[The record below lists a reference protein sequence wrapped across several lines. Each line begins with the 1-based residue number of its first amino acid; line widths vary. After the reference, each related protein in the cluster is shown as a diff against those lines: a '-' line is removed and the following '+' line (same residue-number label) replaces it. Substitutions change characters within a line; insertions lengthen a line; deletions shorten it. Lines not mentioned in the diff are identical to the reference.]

1 MAWTAEK
8 VKAMRESNPA
18 KTAQS
23 DGWTAEKVRAMRTKT
38 PTATTEKTSAAKA
51 AEAANRYAVA
61 FEGYQLKNQNAPQ
74 APSRNVLTDTASGA
88 KAYGTSLAQQFKAGT
103 DALER
108 KSDRLDALNQW
119 YDDPHNQQLV
129 ADVTAKKNDFTTYA
143 ERGTS
148 WNADSAPAPLAL
160 MGNSNYG
167 LLTAQPSEA
176 KYTDEQL
183 KKRGYSAN
191 EIGQA
196 RQYLKEINEIP
207 EAKQLGRRLAN
218 TAGGIADTVEAA
230 PFLAGEYAVQAGKN
244 LVQSAAN
251 RKALE
256 AEVAQSPREKHLYE
270 ALLETDMDY
279 QPKYSVDDLL
289 QQGFTRD
296 EIDNMKARIAGTE
309 AQGSI
314 DKEQSLGYQIYNRG
328 QKLNAAAQ
336 SGLSPAA
343 KAAHGIVSSAAE
355 NLVVGSVNPAAV
367 LPVLSAQGAAEAMG
381 QSVEKN
387 ESAGKALAGG
397 LAKFGAGWAINSV
410 GAADLARSMGSDYAK
425 DTMAGQIADWV
436 RGLAGDGALAQ
447 NYPAVANAISGG
459 MDNAMQAFVET
470 YADQAIDAALGDEE
484 AAQTMFDKDT
494 FLSALESGLSGG
506 ASGALGGA
514 VGTGLGAMRARAAE
528 RAQAQAGASSQTAD
542 AASSPKGGALGK
554 EGNFVQT
561 TVSSAEDAK
570 AVLSEKAAL
579 AEETSVNDDPA
590 THTAAQNTSIAKYKD
605 SVDPKLAEY
614 VDRVRAGEKLEPY
627 MVTETSDRMRSAMM
641 ELTGLEK
648 VGDRTLMDA
657 NAVQHITNRHA
668 GGDGSADG
676 TMKNSAD
683 VARAAYVLN
692 NFDHAYLAKDRAKG
706 YKDSRGK
713 RAPIVLF
720 EKKIDGTHIVV
731 EAVMDTKKSTNY
743 IVSEYLSKNGVDEKE
758 IAKRLQLN
766 AAPLAVTETQQAPM
780 DAASDPRHTSE
791 TFSAHS
797 PATTEELQASMN
809 AASSPR
815 DTSETLA
822 DLPSAEIS
830 ITADPRE
837 VNRSGVENAG
847 ETVEKSYADEV
858 LQVDEGQMNTAD
870 WDSEQKQAARQLARN
885 ARMSTQAAQT
895 VVDNMPSDVG
905 AGVYVQAANSL
916 YRLGVSGV
924 ESFEKALDLS
934 GPMSWGGA
942 TRQVMSLGQRG
953 ENALHIAFLQGKGE
967 ADSYHAKAVQELGK
981 RPGPEALRAD
991 AGTYYKN
998 GDTPSKG
1005 SNGMDAFI
1013 ELGAKATGTT
1023 VRRVLD
1029 GIHSNAKGC
1038 IKTATS
1044 EMYLSGRADVETVM
1058 HETLHELNSWSAE
1071 TGQEYIDTLMKYL
1084 VQANGMES
1092 TDALVRSYLARYE
1105 EAGKK
1110 LTYNEAAE
1118 EIAADSVRAVFGDAE
1133 GFRNFVRQQAYEA
1146 EANARARGTID
1157 RVMGKIK
1164 SLLETVLRD
1173 VKTLLGKEPTNAA
1186 AKAAQNLTKEQLHD
1200 LQMLYF
1206 EHQRQAGENYRAA
1219 LEANKNA
1226 PAEAKTTADEAGE
1239 VKYQI
1244 DDGFE
1249 KAIDE
1254 LDINSKASYE
1264 VHVGTTS
1271 EVLKSIGV
1279 KDREII
1285 WHSGKIRKIL
1295 AKHSAENFRTGADHS
1310 IMTKEILKQV
1320 PQVLEHPILVVHS
1333 DTTQNADYASRIF
1346 MYGDVKDTTGKPVNV
1361 SLELLPTDRKGLAME
1376 NIVVL
1381 SAYGHNRYRPGRV
1394 LQGEVLYADPDTKRT
1409 SSWLRDNRLQLPFAL
1424 TSAGPKAILRYNED
1438 NVKAVMVEPLQG
1450 QRKYYLKA
1458 ITAEQAQKLY
1468 PTKKEDT
1475 STSLP
1480 KAMLSSAEGTRDVS
1494 SNTNIAQEN
1503 VNFKADDTKYQLDVD
1518 PEDVESVKAAALG
1531 DVEQQTETIRQAVE
1545 AGGKVRLSD
1554 QSVNSIAKAVL
1565 SDVGSK
1571 MSAKTLAERIRAM
1584 SDYIALSKEVSW
1596 EDVYSF
1602 ASDMAE
1608 QVMSKSTKRNDELW
1622 RQYPELHKMSMKI
1635 EKGSKDYREIVY
1647 RWGSW
1652 ANARKELAR
1661 HGVNITQTQA
1671 GEHSRWDADFAELQK
1686 LGAGLLPSET
1696 PTSAADAL
1704 DAMAAAHDTIRP
1716 VMESIYD
1723 EDWNGSRQDIAMQ
1736 LMLRYL
1742 NSPEVASK
1750 ENAQYRKEFTAQWE
1764 KMRQQAKQE
1773 ALEARAKV
1781 FAEQAQ
1787 FAQEL
1792 KSAKAEAAKANAGRE
1807 AAEMREDAVAD
1818 RAKQLR
1824 EKQRTEM
1831 NVRLQLMKNKA
1842 AQQLQKARDA
1852 REMDTARRSI
1862 RAMTSQL
1869 TQMCEKPTE
1878 KSHVSEY
1885 LVDKVRPVAMVA
1897 NDAIGNHE
1905 AAARIR
1911 AGINNVYGPLPE
1923 NVTVES
1929 AMEGLRRGVAKEV
1942 SRSERAAMEWEQSG
1956 ITDKIDSWLSDVNER
1971 RQIEMEKLRGEIEN
1985 AEKWLTKDTP
1995 EKKAY
2000 LDRLHNDLKAYEDGS
2015 LATLSAEQVRGLSE
2029 ILEQTL
2035 YIVKNEN
2042 VMLGSIE
2049 DVMIDDFAEGVH
2061 GELEETAKNQ
2071 KDDTAHKVLREVG
2084 SVYKLNTMNIERN
2097 FERLGGYRHGGFM
2110 EQLGQ
2115 QLNHGQF
2122 RKERITAEGER
2133 IFENVTGPKHAEELY
2148 HFTHDLVDIGL
2159 KTADGK
2165 PWLVTHDVMAELW
2178 VQLQNRQGMHHLLYG
2193 GATIADMSLSTKG
2206 MKGLGEQYAETVT
2219 LGELVTTDE
2228 NGNKLNAY
2236 EISQREDTLRTSI
2249 IGEIEKNLTAY
2260 DDQWI
2265 ADFKKLGK
2273 MTKGYVNETS
2283 MALFGVKIARVDN
2296 YIRLH
2301 VDKNTIAE
2309 QNEGIRRDVSVGS
2322 EGFTKNRQN
2331 SAKPLELV
2339 GLVRQAAE
2347 SIENTAQYAG
2357 MAIPLRNAEKVL
2369 NTMKGGKTLYGQ
2381 IERVWGRAG
2390 RSYMTK
2396 AMADLSGSSKSGS
2409 EVFDRLSG
2417 KLRGAAA
2424 AAVLTGNLNVT
2435 LLQAASLPTA
2445 AAELGWGSTGH
2456 AAVQFAANLRPSQ
2469 LNAIVERAYRFG
2481 DALLPTRLR
2490 GSSRGELSSAAKEQG
2505 VGSVLH
2511 DGARNSS
2518 NAVLRYG
2525 TRAVDKLADF
2535 AGGSIGW
2542 MDKVTVASLFHGAE
2556 SYVQHHLT
2564 EYDLTKADLP
2574 TKAQEDG
2581 TKAYQNAVM
2590 SKFQRVVER
2599 TQPNYTA
2606 MQRTG
2611 MQRSK
2616 NQMLKTVTMFST
2628 QRQQNAQI
2636 MVSAM
2641 EDLRAQLRR
2650 NDAAQNALKAA
2661 KAANDVPRLA
2671 ECKTEAEKAAD
2682 ELKTAKGRM
2691 FDAISSQIMQTAVI
2705 AGLGIFVKFALH
2717 RWDDL
2722 QDENGDM
2729 TLASLGGSFLYQFFN
2744 SGVSNYTGGSELWTA
2759 AETIRSKKLF
2769 GTYDSVS
2776 MTGFSALNDAVKSIT
2791 KLNALLDKGTD
2802 EMTEEELD
2810 AYTEKVK
2817 QAWADAAGQLMM
2829 LQGVPYNNGKKYVQA
2844 VFAWM
2849 DTAKQWSETGERNF
2863 NSVPSSAT
2871 GQYDRLYNAIQN
2883 GDGEEAQAALDKL
2896 NQMGKDDKTITSQL
2910 KTRLKKYSPEVEEAA
2925 EARNAGDD
2933 AKRQKLTKQLIR
2945 EMYSTLGIRENVK
2958 ADAAKR
2964 EQVIDLVTGAINQKA
2979 EELYKGGT
2987 DGSVYD
2993 DLTEALDSGRAKD
3006 VQDEL
3011 DRLLTAGKEA
3021 SSIKNKI
3028 TNTVKDEYLAGNDR
3042 DREQLEAMLLK
3053 LTDGDGKTLYE
3064 KKNFEQWVKQAK
3076 KKEEKDAGS
3085 TDEWAGLR

>member
-1 MAWTAEK
+1 MAMTMEQI
-8 VKAMRESNPA
+8 KARRAKLTESGQLPSVTPQSNSPA
-18 KTAQS
+18 
-23 DGWTAEKVRAMRTKT
+23 
-38 PTATTEKTSAAKA
+38 ATRNKSAAANVDSDVTLDKIRERRA
-51 AEAANRYAVA
+51 ALTNAVDDYTAPAAATAPYDEA
-61 FEGYQLKNQNAPQ
+61 F
-74 APSRNVLTDTASGA
+74 SS
-88 KAYGTSLAQQFKAGT
+88 YGQLAQKFKAGT
-103 DALER
+103 EALEQ

-119 YDDPHNQQLV
+119 YDDPRNQQLV
-129 ADVTAKKNDFTTYA
+129 ADLTAKKDPFTTYA
-143 ERGTS
+143 QQGTS
-148 WNADSAPAPLAL
+148 RNAASAPAPLRL

-167 LLTAQPSEA
+167 LPTQQTTES

-183 KKRGYSAN
+183 KKRGYSAG
-191 EIGQA
+191 EIGQG

-207 EAKQLGRRLAN
+207 EAKQQARRILN

-230 PFLAGEYAVQAGKN
+230 PLLAGEYIVQAGKN
-244 LVQSAAN
+244 FAQSAAN

-256 AEVAQSPREKHLYE
+256 AEVAQNPREKNLYE

-279 QPKYSVDDLL
+279 RPKYSVDDLL

-296 EIDNMKARIAGTE
+296 EIDSMKARIAGTE
-309 AQGSI
+309 VNDSI
-314 DKEQSLGYQIYNRG
+314 DPEQSLGYQIYNRG

-336 SGLSPAA
+336 SGLGPAA
-343 KAAHGIVSSAAE
+343 KAAQGIVSSAAE
-355 NLVVGSVNPAAV
+355 NLVVGSVNPALV

-381 QSVEKN
+381 RSVEKN

-436 RGLAGDGALAQ
+436 RGLAGDGTLAQ
-447 NYPAVANAISGG
+447 NYPAVANALSGG
-459 MDNAMQAFVET
+459 IDNAMQAFVET

-484 AAQTMFDKDT
+484 AARTMLNKDT
-494 FLSALESGLSGG
+494 FLTALESGLSGG

-514 VGTGLGAMRARAAE
+514 VGTGLGAVRERAARAEAAE
-528 RAQAQAGASSQTAD
+528 QAQAAEARQRKAWERSLEPGETAALAAGTPSQTAD

-554 EGNFVQT
+554 EGSIVQNP
-561 TVSSAEDAK
+561 VSSAEET
-570 AVLSEKAAL
+570 AVNENPAMQQFAEAAAEDSLTEKTIRLFAPEAGNEANRAAF
-579 AEETSVNDDPA
+579 EEAYGVQLPG
-590 THTAAQNTSIAKYKD
+590 TAAATRRMLRDIAAQQQATMTTEMQAPAGNAE
-605 SVDPKLAEY
+605 SVSK
-614 VDRVRAGEKLEPY
+614 
-627 MVTETSDRMRSAMM
+627 
-641 ELTGLEK
+641 
-648 VGDRTLMDA
+648 
-657 NAVQHITNRHA
+657 
-668 GGDGSADG
+668 SADTVQETALSVSKSPENVRNTPETG
-676 TMKNSAD
+676 MNTEP
-683 VARAAYVLN
+683 AR
-692 NFDHAYLAKDRAKG
+692 
-706 YKDSRGK
+706 
-713 RAPIVLF
+713 
-720 EKKIDGTHIVV
+720 V
-731 EAVMDTKKSTNY
+731 EAQ
-743 IVSEYLSKNGVDEKE
+743 
-758 IAKRLQLN
+758 LQM
-766 AAPLAVTETQQAPM
+766 QA
-780 DAASDPRHTSE
+780 
-791 TFSAHS
+791 
-797 PATTEELQASMN
+797 
-809 AASSPR
+809 
-815 DTSETLA
+815 
-822 DLPSAEIS
+822 
-830 ITADPRE
+830 
-837 VNRSGVENAG
+837 VENPG
-847 ETVEKSYADEV
+847 ETVEKSYADEA
-858 LQVDEGQMNTAD
+858 LQVDEGQLNTGS

-895 VVDNMPSDVG
+895 VVDNMPGDVG
-905 AGVYVQAANSL
+905 AGVYVQAANSF

-924 ESFEKALDLS
+924 ESFEKALELS
-934 GPMSWGGA
+934 GPMGWGGA

-953 ENALHIAFLQGKGE
+953 ENALQMAYLQGRGE
-967 ADSYHAKAVQELGK
+967 AEAYHAEAVQELSK
-981 RPGPEALRAD
+981 RPGPAALRAD

-998 GDTPSKG
+998 GNTPSKG
-1005 SNGMDAFI
+1005 SNGMDAFV
-1013 ELGAKATGTT
+1013 ELGAKATGVT

-1029 GIHSNAKGC
+1029 GIRNNAKGY
-1038 IKTATS
+1038 IRTATG
-1044 EMYLSGRADVETVM
+1044 EMFLSGRADAETVM

-1092 TDALVRSYLARYE
+1092 TDALVRSYLERYE

-1110 LTYNEAAE
+1110 LTYNQAAE
-1118 EIAADSVRAVFGDAE
+1118 EVAADSVREVFGDAE

-1173 VKTLLGKEPTNAA
+1173 VETLLGKEPANAA

-1219 LEANKNA
+1219 LEANKNT
-1226 PAEAKTTADEAGE
+1226 PAEAKAATDEAG

-1254 LDINSKASYE
+1254 LDVNSKASYE
-1264 VHVGTTS
+1264 VRVGTTS

-1295 AKHSAENFRTGADHS
+1295 AKHSTENFRTGADHS

-1320 PQVLEHPILVVHS
+1320 PQVLENPILVVHS
-1333 DTTQNADYASRIF
+1333 DTTRNADYASRIF
-1346 MYGDVKDTTGKPVNV
+1346 MYGDVKDATGKPVNV
-1361 SLELLPTDRKGLAME
+1361 SLELLPTGRKGLAME

-1381 SAYGHNRYRPGRV
+1381 SAYGHDAYRPGRV

-1409 SSWLRDNRLQLPFAL
+1409 SSWLRDNRLLLPFAL
-1424 TSAGPKAILRYNED
+1424 TSAGPKAILRYSENG
-1438 NVKAVMVEPLQG
+1438 VKAVTVEPLPG
-1450 QRKYYLKA
+1450 QRKYYLKS
-1458 ITAEQAQKLY
+1458 ITEEQAQKLY
-1468 PTKKEDT
+1468 P
-1475 STSLP
+1475 
-1480 KAMLSSAEGTRDVS
+1480 AENGKGDG
-1494 SNTNIAQEN
+1494 
-1503 VNFKADDTKYQLDVD
+1503 TKYQLDVD

-1531 DVEQQTETIRQAVE
+1531 NVEKQTETIRQAVE

-1565 SDVGSK
+1565 SDTGSK
-1571 MSAKTLAERIRAM
+1571 MDAKTLAERIRAM

-1608 QVMSKSTKRNDELW
+1608 QVMSKSSKRNDELW

-1635 EKGSKDYREIVY
+1635 EKGSKDYREIAY

-1661 HGVNITQTQA
+1661 HGVNITQTKE

-1686 LGAGLLPSET
+1686 LGAGLMPSEV

-1716 VMESIYD
+1716 VMESAYD

-1742 NSPEVASK
+1742 NSPEVATK
-1750 ENAQYRKEFTAQWE
+1750 QNARYRKEFADQWE
-1764 KMRQQAKQE
+1764 KMRTQAKQE
-1773 ALEARAKV
+1773 ALEARAKAM
-1781 FAEQAQ
+1781 AEQARQ
-1787 FAQEL
+1787 LQEAREAAE
-1792 KSAKAEAAKANAGRE
+1792 SAAEPFRHQTAKANARAE
-1807 AAEMREDAVAD
+1807 KAEEFARKQRDSVSAAIQLAKD
-1818 RAKQLR
+1818 RAAKQ
-1824 EKQRTEM
+1824 M
-1831 NVRLQLMKNKA
+1831 
-1842 AQQLQKARDA
+1842 QKARDA
-1852 REMDTARRSI
+1852 REMDTTRRSI
-1862 RAMTSQL
+1862 RQMTSQL

-1885 LVDKVRPVAMVA
+1885 LVDMVRPVVMVA

-1911 AGINNVYGPLPE
+1911 AGINGVYGPLSE

-1929 AMEGLRRGVAKEV
+1929 ALEGLRRGVAKEV
-1942 SRSERAAMEWEQSG
+1942 SRSERAAMEWQQSG
-1956 ITDKIDSWLSDVNER
+1956 ITDKIDSWLSDVNEA
-1971 RQIEMEKLRGEIEN
+1971 RQIKMEQLRGEIEN
-1985 AEKWLTKDTP
+1985 AEKWLTEDTP

-2000 LDRLHNDLKAYEDGS
+2000 LDRLHADLKAYEDGN
-2015 LATLSAEQVRGLSE
+2015 LAALNNEQLRGLSE

-2042 VMLGSIE
+2042 VMLGSME
-2049 DVMIDDFAEGVH
+2049 DVMVDDFAEGVH
-2061 GELEETAKNQ
+2061 GELEETVKER
-2071 KDDTAHKVLREVG
+2071 KDDAVHKVLREAG
-2084 SVYKLNTMNIERN
+2084 SAYKLNTMNIERN
-2097 FERLGGYRHGGFM
+2097 FERLGGYHHGGFL
-2110 EQLGQ
+2110 EQLGR
-2115 QLNHGQF
+2115 QLNEGQF

-2133 IFENVTGPKHAEELY
+2133 IFEDVTGPKHAEELY

-2193 GATIADMSLSTKG
+2193 GATIADLSLSTKG
-2206 MKGLGEQYAETVT
+2206 MRGLGEQYAETVT
-2219 LGELVTTDE
+2219 LGELVTTDKD
-2228 NGNKLNAY
+2228 GNKLNAY

-2249 IGEIEKNLTAY
+2249 IGEIEKNLTPY

-2301 VDKNTIAE
+2301 VDKNTLTE

-2322 EGFTKNRQN
+2322 EGFTKNRQV

-2369 NTMKGGKTLYGQ
+2369 NSMQGGKTLYGQ

-2396 AMADLSGSSKSGS
+2396 AMADLSGSGKSGS

-2445 AAELGWGSTGH
+2445 AAELGWSSMGAS
-2456 AAVQFAANLRPSQ
+2456 ALQFAANLRPSQ

-2490 GSSRGELSSAAKEQG
+2490 GSSRGELIGTAKEQG

-2511 DGARNSS
+2511 DGARNSG

-2525 TRAVDKLADF
+2525 TRAVDALADF

-2564 EYDLTKADLP
+2564 EYDLMKADLP
-2574 TKAQEDG
+2574 AKAMEDG
-2581 TKAYQNAVM
+2581 TKAYQDAVM
-2590 SKFQRVVER
+2590 SKFRRVVER

-2611 MQRSK
+2611 IQRSK
-2616 NQMLKTVTMFST
+2616 NQLLKTVTMFST

-2636 MVSAM
+2636 MVSAA
-2641 EDLRAQLRR
+2641 EDLHAQWSR
-2650 NDAAQNALKAA
+2650 NAAAQNALKKA
-2661 KAANDVPRLA
+2661 KAENDAPRLA
-2671 ECKTEAEKAAD
+2671 ECKAEAEKAAK
-2682 ELKTAKGRM
+2682 ELKTAGWRA
-2691 FDAISSQIMQTAVI
+2691 FDAASSQVVQTAVI
-2705 AGLGIFVKFALH
+2705 AGLGILVKFALH

-2729 TLASLGGSFLYQFFN
+2729 TLASLGGSFLYQFLN

-2759 AETIRSKKLF
+2759 AETIHSKKLF

-2791 KLNALLDKGTD
+2791 KLNTLLDEDTD
-2802 EMTEEELD
+2802 EMTEEEMD

-2817 QAWADAAGQLMM
+2817 WAWADAAGQLMM
-2829 LQGVPYNNGKKYVQA
+2829 LQGVPYNIGKKYVQA
-2844 VFAWM
+2844 VWAWM
-2849 DTAKQWSETGERNF
+2849 DTAKQWGETGEKNF
-2863 NSVPSSAT
+2863 NSLPGSAT

-2883 GDGEEAQAALDKL
+2883 GDSEEAQAALDKL
-2896 NQMGKDDKTITSQL
+2896 DQMKKNDKINAQL
-2910 KTRLKKYSPEVEEAA
+2910 KKRLKKYDESVLAAA
-2925 EARNAGDD
+2925 EAKNAGDLEARKD
-2933 AKRQKLTKQLIR
+2933 AKQELFDKLCTAYGVKK
-2945 EMYSTLGIRENVK
+2945 LGERGET
-2958 ADAAKR
+2958 ADDKAKR
-2964 EQVIDLVTGAINQKA
+2964 SAFMKLIDDVVNAKA

-2987 DGSVYD
+2987 GGSVYD
-2993 DLTEALDSGRAKD
+2993 DLAEALDSGRARD
-3006 VQDEL
+3006 VQDEVN
-3011 DRLLTAGKEA
+3011 RLLTAGKEA
-3021 SSIKNKI
+3021 KNVKNKI
-3028 TNTVKDEYLAGNDR
+3028 TDSVKEEYLAGNDR
-3042 DREQLEAMLLK
+3042 DREKLEAMLLK
-3053 LTDGDGKTLYE
+3053 LTDGDRKPLYE

-3076 KKEEKDAGS
+3076 KQAEKNAG
-3085 TDEWAGLR
+3085 TADEWAALR